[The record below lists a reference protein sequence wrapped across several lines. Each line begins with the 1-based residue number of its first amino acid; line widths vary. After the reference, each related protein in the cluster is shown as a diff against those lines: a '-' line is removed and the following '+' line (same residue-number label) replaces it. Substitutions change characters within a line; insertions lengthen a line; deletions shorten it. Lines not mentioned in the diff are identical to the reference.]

1 MKSGNILLRGLAVFA
16 AYCVIQMIAGLLV
29 PMNIP
34 AAPHT
39 LQWMLLMNVVVVAA
53 LMVVAL
59 RVEWR
64 GWRLGIVVVALPL
77 AITAV
82 NLLEG
87 VVFLKAPHPDWARI
101 FLYNLISSALVVPV
115 WTLLFGRQQNS
126 LAHHFHPI
134 QSQSRA
140 QRAWKFAVSDLLY
153 LVLYFGTGAIIFP
166 YVKDFYTVQQLP
178 PLGGII
184 ALQLLIRGPLF
195 ILLCLCMTRM
205 LGLSRLNGALVVG
218 LVFTLLSGVAPL
230 LLPNPYFP
238 DSVRWVH
245 FCEVTSENFIFGA
258 IVAWLW
264 GPPEPLREMAA
275 TQLA

>member
-1 MKSGNILLRGLAVFA
+1 MRSGNFLLRGLAVFA

-29 PMNIP
+29 PMNIAP
-34 AAPHT
+34 APHT
-39 LQWMLLMNVVVVAA
+39 LQWMLLMNAVVVGS
-53 LMVVAL
+53 LTVVAL
-59 RVEWR
+59 RAEWR
-64 GWRLGIVVVALPL
+64 GWRLGMIITAFPL

-115 WTLLFGRQQNS
+115 WTWLFGRQDSAQS
-126 LAHHFHPI
+126 HHFHPI
-134 QSQSRA
+134 QSQSMA

-153 LVLYFGTGAIIFP
+153 ITLYFGTGAIIFP
-166 YVKDFYTVQQLP
+166 YVKDFYAVQQLP
-178 PLGGII
+178 PLDGII
-184 ALQLLIRGPLF
+184 ALQLLIRGPIF
-195 ILLCLCMTRM
+195 ILLCLWLTRM

-218 LVFTLLSGVAPL
+218 LVFTLLSGAAPL

-264 GPPEPLREMAA
+264 GPTAPAREMIAK
-275 TQLA
+275 LA